1 MAKENV
7 LRFPDGR
14 FYNIEGIDPKEVA
27 EVYTKMQQQIA
38 SQPQPE
44 PEAPPQGIGGR
55 TLDLLGSGF
64 SELLGSTAEGIQTL
78 ADPQAGDTGLRQFAE
93 RRRESA
99 REIAPIQPLQEAEN
113 PFQFAKSGLQYL
125 VQSVPEM
132 SVVFGSALAGAKVGS
147 AVGGIHPVAK
157 AVGAIGG
164 GIVGGIV
171 PFLGRNTEEFREAQ
185 GRNPDRAES
194 GALLATAGVQSAL
207 NSVIT
212 FLAPQIKGLSGS
224 PKLFNNAIK
233 KGLQGTVLEG
243 STEAAQ
249 DIGQILYANK
259 FELSV
264 INY

>member
-1 MAKENV
+1 M
-7 LRFPDGR
+7 
-14 FYNIEGIDPKEVA
+14 
-27 EVYTKMQQQIA
+27 
-38 SQPQPE
+38 
-44 PEAPPQGIGGR
+44 
-55 TLDLLGSGF
+55 
-64 SELLGSTAEGIQTL
+64 
-78 ADPQAGDTGLRQFAE
+78 
-93 RRRESA
+93 
-99 REIAPIQPLQEAEN
+99 
-113 PFQFAKSGLQYL
+113 
-125 VQSVPEM
+125 QSVPEM

-147 AVGGIHPVAK
+147 SGIHPVAK

-185 GRNPDRAES
+185 GRNPNRAES

-249 DIGQILYANK
+249 DIGQILSANK
-259 FELSV
+259 FDLDVLKDEETQFRLTESFLAGSTIGGTIGV
-264 INY
+264 VSSPFTLEAGDTFYKTLKT